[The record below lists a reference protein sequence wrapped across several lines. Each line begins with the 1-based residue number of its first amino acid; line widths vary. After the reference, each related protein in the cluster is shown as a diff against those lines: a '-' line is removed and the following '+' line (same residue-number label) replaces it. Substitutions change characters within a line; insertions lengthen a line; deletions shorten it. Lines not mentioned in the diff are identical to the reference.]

1 MQAHQAVRREG
12 AVGLLELRVQV
23 KVAGSKD
30 CQVAIAQRSMS
41 ARRGLWVQGRAS
53 FPQEGHAGGDDV
65 RGDRVPL
72 QNIDVNEDVTL
83 GQ

>member
-23 KVAGSKD
+23 KVP
-30 CQVAIAQRSMS
+30 
-41 ARRGLWVQGRAS
+41 GLWFEGLSGGDRAKEYECEAFGFKAVHR
-53 FPQEGHAGGDDV
+53 FPKMQEGRAGGDDV

-72 QNIDVNEDVTL
+72 QKMT
-83 GQ
+83 